1 MINKINF
8 RRQMGVA
15 REMKWHESRA
25 KESREM
31 KVSGNLQSRGVDEE
45 SCHCG
50 TAMLSCIKFLTAN

>member
-1 MINKINF
+1 M
-8 RRQMGVA
+8 A

-31 KVSGNLQSRGVDEE
+31 KVSGNLQSREVDEE

-50 TAMLSCIKFLTAN
+50 TAMLSCFKFLTAN